1 MEAVVLDV
9 IGRVLLGV
17 DHHVLRRRVQHVAH
31 PNVLQV
37 GDVADRLPVADDD
50 PVENLQSEPQM
61 KRKNRNRGRSKL
73 KRFYLEV
80 TLSQSTRRE
89 RLSSKSVADLKPK
102 NRHSGSSDAFM
113 FSTRNI

>member
-50 PVENLQSEPQM
+50 PVENLQSEP
-61 KRKNRNRGRSKL
+61 
-73 KRFYLEV
+73 
-80 TLSQSTRRE
+80 
-89 RLSSKSVADLKPK
+89 
-102 NRHSGSSDAFM
+102 
-113 FSTRNI
+113 